1 MLNRVDERLQ
11 FGCGQRANVTT
22 ASGDD
27 GYSDP
32 IRLSSDDS
40 WNDQHLVFWSGNL
53 ADQFRQLRRNGLLP
67 AVFSGQIPLLF
78 LHLLVRLIKCVPDN
92 VDHIAREHNVDIR
105 RLRIGACKYQSD
117 IRIKD
122 QRSAAGRFGRNLM
135 CTSLTIL
142 TPESDADSEVLR
154 SHNVHIQGLSVL
166 HGLSKIIKCHVSFLP
181 FLPSW
186 VIVR

>member
-1 MLNRVDERLQ
+1 MLDRVDERLQ

-32 IRLSSDDS
+32 IHLSSDDS

-53 ADQFRQLRRNGLLP
+53 TDQFRQLGRDGLLP
-67 AVFSGQIPLLF
+67 TVFSSQVPLLF
-78 LHLLVRLIKCVPDN
+78 LHLLVRLIECVPDN
-92 VDHIAREHNVDIR
+92 VDHIAREYDIDIR
-105 RLRIGACKYQSD
+105 RLRIGTCKYQPD
-117 IRIKD
+117 IWIKN
-122 QRSAAGRFGRNLM
+122 QRSTAGRFGCDLV
-135 CTSLTIL
+135 CASLAVL
-142 TPESDADSEVLR
+142 PSEPDADSEVLR
-154 SHNVHIQGLSVL
+154 SHDVHIQGLSVL
-166 HGLSKIIKCHVSFLP
+166 HGLSEIVKCHVSLLP